1 MPRKPLTLP
10 EVADRLGVHYMTV
23 YRYVRTGR
31 LPAKRVRGAWQVD
44 PADLAHVER
53 SRQGPRATGKAPSR
67 ARLEAR
73 LVASDEAGA
82 WDVLEEALASG
93 MEPDEVLL
101 ELIGPAL
108 HSIGTLWEQG
118 KLSVADEHRGERR
131 RRAAREQ
138 TRRPLRPPG
147 SQAGNGGPRRRTRR
161 AARIACLHCGQPA
174 ALEGIRRRRAR
185 SGHPRGSSR
194 GDGGGRARP
203 PGRRHRVHSSRIT
216 QSGAPSGRR
225 SAPGRPQGA
234 SPPRRG
240 RRRRCRPRPP
250 TGCRRVHRRS
260 CRRGRALR
268 GGHRRSEVRALTPTR
283 TVASSVRRRGRSVDR
298 ARRASRARP
307 ARRSRGVPKTPPRST
322 RGTGPRADGT
332 RCSP

>member
-1 MPRKPLTLP
+1 MEMSRKPLTLP

-118 KLSVADEHRGERR
+118 KLSVADEHRASDVAARLVSRLGARFARRGHRRGTVVLAGAPGELHALPVSIAANLLRWKGFDVVELGADTPAEALVETAAGEPDLLAVGIVCTAAGSPKAA
-131 RRAAREQ
+131 RRAV
-138 TRRPLRPPG
+138 
-147 SQAGNGGPRRRTRR
+147 
-161 AARIACLHCGQPA
+161 A
-174 ALEGIRRRRAR
+174 ALHQAVPKVPVLLGGAAVADVAHARRLGA
-185 SGHPRGSSR
+185 
-194 GDGGGRARP
+194 DVFTGGRADEVVRC
-203 PGRRHRVHSSRIT
+203 VEAIV
-216 QSGAPSGRR
+216 APK
-225 SAPGRPQGA
+225 SAR
-234 SPPRRG
+234 
-240 RRRRCRPRPP
+240 
-250 TGCRRVHRRS
+250 
-260 CRRGRALR
+260 
-268 GGHRRSEVRALTPTR
+268 
-283 TVASSVRRRGRSVDR
+283 
-298 ARRASRARP
+298 
-307 ARRSRGVPKTPPRST
+307 
-322 RGTGPRADGT
+322 
-332 RCSP
+332 